1 MYVVGTPIGNLDDI
15 SKRAIK
21 ILSDVDCIVLED
33 TRVSKKIFSHYNIQ
47 NKMIVYN
54 NFNESRQWPKILE
67 MLNNG
72 DHIALISDAG
82 TPCISDPG
90 YLLINHCKQKDI
102 KVFTI
107 PGPTSAIAALS
118 ISGLP
123 SENFYFQGFLPKKK
137 GRKSKLEYLKKLGCT
152 IIIFESPKRISKT
165 LNDIKEHFSGNQMLS
180 IHREMTKLY
189 EDNYW
194 GSVDDCINHFENS
207 SKCKGEFVMI
217 ISKNKK

>member
-1 MYVVGTPIGNLDDI
+1 MKGNLYVVSTPIGNLDDI

-33 TRVSKKIFSHYNIQ
+33 TRVSKKIFSHYSIQ

-90 YLLINHCKQKDI
+90 YRIVHSAWKMGI
-102 KVFTI
+102 KVITI
-107 PGPTSAIAALS
+107 PGPSAVTAALS
-118 ISGLP
+118 ISGIP
-123 SENFYFQGFLPKKK
+123 TDHYYFEGFLPAKK
-137 GRKSKLEYLKKLGCT
+137 GRKTRFELLESLPAT
-152 IIIFESPKRISKT
+152 IVIYESPLRVLRT
-165 LNDIKEHFSGNQMLS
+165 LKDIE
-180 IHREMTKLY
+180 R
-189 EDNYW
+189 YW
-194 GSVDDCINHFENS
+194 GNRAVSICRELTKIY
-207 SKCKGEFVMI
+207 
-217 ISKNKK
+217 